1 MKKFK
6 SAFMSGGAREKI
18 NYVYTQ
24 AQQQEIAEISE
35 LLPDVYGADD
45 ILAGKLAETEVI
57 FATWGMPALT
67 AEMMDKMPKLQAV
80 FYGAGATDAFARAC
94 FARNVKVFSAWQ
106 ANAIP
111 VAEFCLGQILLGL
124 KGYFRYVRT
133 LNCKERF
140 NHQLAGPG
148 CYGEKVALIGAGA
161 ISTKLKELL
170 GAFKVDVTVVPS
182 RKENRTVSLEEVFAR
197 SMVVSNH
204 LPDRDDNVGVLD
216 GKLFASMREGA
227 VFINT
232 GRGRQVNEAEM
243 IEVLKKRP
251 DLTALLDVT
260 YPEPPE
266 NGSELYTLPNVFLT
280 GHIAGSLNDE
290 VHRMADYMIAEYKRF
305 VNGEEN
311 LYEVKESMLL
321 TAQK

>member
-1 MKKFK
+1 
-6 SAFMSGGAREKI
+6 MSGGAREKI

-67 AEMMDKMPKLQAV
+67 AEMMDKMPKLQAI
-80 FYGAGATDAFARAC
+80 FYGAGATDSFARAC

-111 VAEFCLGQILLGL
+111 VAEFCLAQILLGL

-161 ISTKLKELL
+161 ILP
-170 GAFKVDVTVVPS
+170 G
-182 RKENRTVSLEEVFAR
+182 VSEPNSIAL
-197 SMVVSNH
+197 
-204 LPDRDDNVGVLD
+204 
-216 GKLFASMREGA
+216 KLFGKSALSFSR
-227 VFINT
+227 NT
-232 GRGRQVNEAEM
+232 LRGIPSQIAAK
-243 IEVLKKRP
+243 VLPSYSKPQSRMFTPSSRAKI
-251 DLTALLDVT
+251 ALL
-260 YPEPPE
+260 PISRCASKGKCEE
-266 NGSELYTLPNVFLT
+266 YTAKSASKSV
-280 GHIAGSLNDE
+280 LNL
-290 VHRMADYMIAEYKRF
+290 R
-305 VNGEEN
+305 
-311 LYEVKESMLL
+311 
-321 TAQK
+321 